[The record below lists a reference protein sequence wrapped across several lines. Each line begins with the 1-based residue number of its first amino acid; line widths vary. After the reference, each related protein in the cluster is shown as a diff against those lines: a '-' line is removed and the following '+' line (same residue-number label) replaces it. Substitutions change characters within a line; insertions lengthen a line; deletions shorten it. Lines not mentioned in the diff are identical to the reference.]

1 MALLGRAR
9 AQGAYAPNKR
19 RGSWRGAVGEV
30 APGTSLALTVVNMNA
45 QGKLYRSGYGRL
57 RRGLSAIHAPP
68 VLVSMEDPY

>member
-1 MALLGRAR
+1 
-9 AQGAYAPNKR
+9 
-19 RGSWRGAVGEV
+19 VGEV